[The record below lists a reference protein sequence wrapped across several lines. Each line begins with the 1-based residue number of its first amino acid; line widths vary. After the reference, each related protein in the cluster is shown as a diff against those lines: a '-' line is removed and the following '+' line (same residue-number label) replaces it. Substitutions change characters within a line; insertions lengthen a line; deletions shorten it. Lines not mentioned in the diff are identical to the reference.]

1 MASDQTPA
9 ASDNSA
15 SNPDDGPPT
24 ALDASNS
31 LDGNDVRGDQP
42 AGQGTGATSQP
53 SATDNQTANTASRPR
68 SGRAHLSSGRRITTA
83 PPSALRQRVR
93 DAPSLFISTT
103 PHLQQREGTFDSTM
117 PLGTPHTAMSH
128 EISPL
133 TLLEERVFQRSQTNA
148 PMDYNVFNDDEVL
161 KICDDDEQQDQQQMP
176 KEQHGWRIDSVI
188 DKYGN
193 RIASRSKRLARIVAQ
208 RRRRSSE
215 GAGTQLLPKG
225 SSINGSS
232 STGAVSAGPSPIIA
246 SSAAVVSENEDGSSG
261 GRSRTKE
268 HRKRKAAP
276 SPHMFLPI
284 PDNADSERG
293 AHNDNALASVE
304 SDSFGLANYSASGS
318 TSAIL
323 RQQQKQQ
330 QQQQQYNNQAN
341 HKRARFW
348 HKASHTNSTSGLD
361 SVSGSVSGS
370 GSGSGFSLPTP
381 RIAWHNRRRQK
392 KQQRRQMEALTHA
405 QMPMQTQTQTQTH
418 VHSQHRRSQRD
429 WWRSLLPKT
438 SAAKAAA
445 RRKNGKNSAD
455 ASALGTGAEMAAM
468 HRDRYQIY
476 EFPKANDEPKC
487 QGEPETEPKKKGFVS
502 RIWGA
507 VYAFAL
513 PGGYNRFG
521 TSEGGAYTEYVGFL
535 LAFVLASVAFIMWG
549 VLAPKAIC
557 STDQTF
563 TLENTSSRNFVAANG
578 IVSDFTLSRTSFGR
592 MMHGYSGY
600 DISSVFPLLGQLS
613 PAIRETLPSP
623 TAALLSKCISEN
635 EAKTFIERWRSGS
648 KLYSGDAD
656 FFPEQ
661 CPFPQS
667 PQTSGAE
674 CLTANWPQFLG
685 SKVGILKINASEV
698 LERHASAATSWVIL
712 DDKVYD
718 VSMYATYA
726 SDEIVHNGTVDS
738 SRNLRSDT
746 MFLPESISKLFV
758 NSPGKDISTEF
769 HALELKDEALYKQ
782 CMDMLFLRGTTLT
795 TKSPFACANT
805 NIVAWVTF
813 GLSFLVLFVRFAVA
827 ELCAQIRTRKVVL
840 AATGDQSHGGADDAS
855 LEEAPN
861 KSCVVVVPCFKE
873 PLETLTRTFQGIA
886 RSTHPDSQT
895 LLWIIND
902 GNPAV
907 LESILRI
914 LSHSG
919 RASDPKFYGAYGG
932 GDVGGGG
939 FGAARVYA
947 GFYECGR
954 HRIAYVIAA
963 KEAYQGRVDSLMMV
977 LNLFRNLR
985 AESKQSP
992 AGGTATDAAAA
1003 SASASPSAASK
1014 TIFLEEELEAQMIT
1028 LGHPPAAIAHCLMLD
1043 GAIMID
1049 PLAITQFVARMN
1061 RKPSIVALSGALYPV
1076 GRPSTLPQLLHFFEF
1091 YLRHFVSPIC
1101 ESLSNV
1107 TCPIDQLFTMYRV
1120 RMDDGSPC
1128 LGDDALVSSI
1138 DSLMKTSVRCRH
1150 RTWPAND
1157 CLLVPRLM
1165 RRFPESRWAFESNG
1179 RGEVEVTQER
1189 MVAFDP
1195 YERQWFRTRL
1205 VTLLDIQRGRMLKR
1219 TWPIMIV
1226 HLLFPF
1232 MIPAAACM
1240 LYLEIVISIFGD
1252 SPAIVVSEL
1261 TGAFLAA
1268 TFILFLLSRK
1278 WALAI
1283 YFLVYSALAVPFYHV
1298 WIPAT
1303 AFFSMNRVWYPP
1315 ERLEAQKAAAEANVQ
1330 PPANFEAIKNNYL
1343 RRLSSTKE
1351 KNLNFDLSS
1360 DSEPEQE
1367 SFVEHPS
1374 DSSRSHHGRERRQQN
1389 RQQITISGLGLTLGD
1404 GDNES
1409 APPLT
1414 PISLNLQNVVVNET
1428 LSVHAHA
1435 VLQKILMEYPSGR
1448 VEPESADFYLV
1459 CERTLAALIPAHP
1472 SSSVAE
1478 LAIAVNRSIDEI
1490 LAMPSS
1496 PALPKHPSPL
1506 PPAPKFSRQGSGSGY
1521 LGSGRPVS
1529 VIMEEESDNDH

>member
-1 MASDQTPA
+1 
-9 ASDNSA
+9 
-15 SNPDDGPPT
+15 
-24 ALDASNS
+24 
-31 LDGNDVRGDQP
+31 
-42 AGQGTGATSQP
+42 
-53 SATDNQTANTASRPR
+53 
-68 SGRAHLSSGRRITTA
+68 
-83 PPSALRQRVR
+83 
-93 DAPSLFISTT
+93 
-103 PHLQQREGTFDSTM
+103 
-117 PLGTPHTAMSH
+117 MSH
-128 EISPL
+128 EASPL
-133 TLLEERVFQRSQTNA
+133 TPLEERVFQRSHTNV
-148 PMDYNVFNDDEVL
+148 PMDYNVFDDDEVL
-161 KICDDDEQQDQQQMP
+161 KICDDDEQQAP
-176 KEQHGWRIDSVI
+176 REQHGWRIDSVI
-188 DKYGN
+188 DK
-193 RIASRSKRLARIVAQ
+193 SKRLARIVAQ

-215 GAGTQLLPKG
+215 GVGAQLLPKG
-225 SSINGSS
+225 SSLNGSS
-232 STGAVSAGPSPIIA
+232 STGAASAGPSPVIA
-246 SSAAVVSENEDGSSG
+246 SSAAAVSENEDGSSG
-261 GRSRTKE
+261 GGRSTTKGR
-268 HRKRKAAP
+268 RKRKAAP

-284 PDNADSERG
+284 PDNADGERG
-293 AHNDNALASVE
+293 AHHENVLASVE
-304 SDSFGLANYSASGS
+304 SDSFGLAGYSASGS
-318 TSAIL
+318 TSTIL
-323 RQQQKQQ
+323 RQQQQQQHHHQKQQ
-330 QQQQQYNNQAN
+330 QHQHQDN

-348 HKASHTNSTSGLD
+348 HKASHTNSSSGLN
-361 SVSGSVSGS
+361 SVSSSGS
-370 GSGSGFSLPTP
+370 GISLPTP
-381 RIAWHNRRRQK
+381 RVAWYSRRRQK
-392 KQQRRQMEALTHA
+392 QRRQMEALTQAH
-405 QMPMQTQTQTQTH
+405 PH
-418 VHSQHRRSQRD
+418 PHSEQRRSQRD
-429 WWRSLLPKT
+429 WWLSLLPPAT
-438 SAAKAAA
+438 AAAAAA
-445 RRKNGKNSAD
+445 RRKNRKD
-455 ASALGTGAEMAAM
+455 AAATHAPVPVPVPVPGAESAAM
-468 HRDRYQIY
+468 HRERYQIH
-476 EFPKANDEPKC
+476 EFPKSTDEPKT
-487 QGEPETEPKKKGFVS
+487 QSEPDAMRKKGLVS

-507 VYAFAL
+507 VYAFAM

-521 TSEGGAYTEYVGFL
+521 TSEGGAYTEYIGFL
-535 LAFVLASVAFIMWG
+535 LAFALASVAFIMWG

-563 TLENTSSRNFVAANG
+563 TLEKVSSRNFVAANG
-578 IVSDFTLSRTSFGR
+578 IVSDFMLSHTSFGR
-592 MMHGYSGY
+592 TMHGYNGY
-600 DISSVFPLLGQLS
+600 DISNIFPLLGQLS
-613 PAIRETLPSP
+613 PGIREGLPSS
-623 TAALLSKCISEN
+623 TAALLSKCVSEN
-635 EAKTFIERWRSGS
+635 EAQKFLERWRSES
-648 KLYSGDAD
+648 TLYSGDAEL
-656 FFPEQ
+656 FPEQ

-674 CLTANWPQFLG
+674 CLVANWPQFVG
-685 SKVGILKINASEV
+685 SKVGVLKINASEV
-698 LERHASAATSWVIL
+698 MERHASAATSWVIL

-718 VSMYATYA
+718 VSMYVSYA
-726 SDEIVHNGTVDS
+726 SDEIVRNGTVDS
-738 SRNLRSDT
+738 SRSLRSET
-746 MFLPESISKLFV
+746 MFLPESISKLFI
-758 NSPGKDISTEF
+758 NSPGKDISKEF

-840 AATGDQSHGGADDAS
+840 AVDDEGAGGGADAS

-873 PLETLTRTFQGIA
+873 PIETLTRTFQGIA

-902 GNPAV
+902 GDPAV

-919 RASDPKFYGAYGG
+919 HASDPKFYGAYGG

-954 HRIAYVIAA
+954 HRIAYAIAA

-985 AESKQSP
+985 AEPRQSP
-992 AGGTATDAAAA
+992 ASGNATAAAPA
-1003 SASASPSAASK
+1003 AAASK
-1014 TIFLEEELEAQMIT
+1014 TIFLEEELEAQMIA

-1061 RKPSIVALSGALYPV
+1061 RKPSIIALSGALYPV

-1120 RMDDGSPC
+1120 RLEDGSPC

-1157 CLLVPRLM
+1157 CLLVPRLV
-1165 RRFPESRWAFESNG
+1165 RRFPECRWAFESNG

-1219 TWPIMIV
+1219 TWPIMIA

-1232 MIPAAACM
+1232 MVPAAACM

-1268 TFILFLLSRK
+1268 TVILFLLSRK
-1278 WALAI
+1278 WSLAV

-1360 DSEPEQE
+1360 DSEPEQD

-1374 DSSRSHHGRERRQQN
+1374 DSSRKRSGGQR
-1389 RQQITISGLGLTLGD
+1389 RQQITASGLGLTLGD
-1404 GDNES
+1404 GNDN

-1414 PISLNLQNVVVNET
+1414 PTSLNLQNVVVSES

-1435 VLQKILMEYPSGR
+1435 VLRKLLLEYPNGR
-1448 VEPESADFYLV
+1448 VEPESADFYAV

-1478 LAIAVNRSIDEI
+1478 LAVA
-1490 LAMPSS
+1490 
-1496 PALPKHPSPL
+1496 
-1506 PPAPKFSRQGSGSGY
+1506 
-1521 LGSGRPVS
+1521 
-1529 VIMEEESDNDH
+1529 

>member
-1 MASDQTPA
+1 
-9 ASDNSA
+9 
-15 SNPDDGPPT
+15 
-24 ALDASNS
+24 
-31 LDGNDVRGDQP
+31 
-42 AGQGTGATSQP
+42 
-53 SATDNQTANTASRPR
+53 
-68 SGRAHLSSGRRITTA
+68 
-83 PPSALRQRVR
+83 
-93 DAPSLFISTT
+93 
-103 PHLQQREGTFDSTM
+103 M
-117 PLGTPHTAMSH
+117 PLGTPHTVMSH
-128 EISPL
+128 EVSPL
-133 TLLEERVFQRSQTNA
+133 TPLEERVFQRSQTNV
-148 PMDYNVFNDDEVL
+148 PMDYNVFDDDEVL
-161 KICDDDEQQDQQQMP
+161 KVCDADEEQAP
-176 KEQHGWRIDSVI
+176 REQHGWRIDSVI

-208 RRRRSSE
+208 RRRKSSE

-225 SSINGSS
+225 SSLNGSS
-232 STGAVSAGPSPIIA
+232 STGAVSAGPSPVIT

-261 GRSRTKE
+261 GRSATKGR
-268 HRKRKAAP
+268 RKRKAAP

-293 AHNDNALASVE
+293 AHNDNALTSVE
-304 SDSFGLANYSASGS
+304 SGSFGLAEYSVRGS
-318 TSAIL
+318 TSTIL
-323 RQQQKQQ
+323 RQQQQQRQQQEQQ
-330 QQQQQYNNQAN
+330 QQQSKQQDN

-348 HKASHTNSTSGLD
+348 HKASRTRSTSGLSSLSD
-361 SVSGSVSGS
+361 SVSGS
-370 GSGSGFSLPTP
+370 GSGSGSGFFSPTP
-381 RIAWHNRRRQK
+381 RTTLFGKRRQK
-392 KQQRRQMEALTHA
+392 QRRQMEALPHT
-405 QMPMQTQTQTQTH
+405 QMLTQTH
-418 VHSQHRRSQRD
+418 ANTHPQQQRSQRD
-429 WWRSLLPKT
+429 RWLSFLPK
-438 SAAKAAA
+438 SA
-445 RRKNGKNSAD
+445 RRKNSNN
-455 ASALGTGAEMAAM
+455 ASAAPKPAPVPMSSTEFAAT
-468 HRDRYQIY
+468 HRDRYQIH
-476 EFPKANDEPKC
+476 EFPMTADEPKT
-487 QGEPETEPKKKGFVS
+487 QDELDTPNKKGLIS
-502 RIWGA
+502 RIWGGI
-507 VYAFAL
+507 YSFAM

-521 TSEGGAYTEYVGFL
+521 TRGGGTYTDYIGFL
-535 LAFVLASVAFIMWG
+535 LAFALASVAFIMWG

-563 TLENTSSRNFVAANG
+563 TLDNVSSRKFVAANG

-592 MMHGYSGY
+592 TMHGYSGY
-600 DISSVFPLLGQLS
+600 DVSSVFPLLGQLA
-613 PAIRETLPSP
+613 PGIRENLPSSN
-623 TAALLSKCISEN
+623 AAVLSKCVSGN
-635 EAKTFIERWRSGS
+635 EAETFLERWRSES
-648 KLYSGDAD
+648 KLYSGDTD
-656 FFPEQ
+656 FFPQQ

-674 CLTANWPQFLG
+674 CLVDNWPQYLG
-685 SKVGILKINASEV
+685 SKVGVLKVNATEV
-698 LERHASAATSWVIL
+698 MERHSSAATSWVIL
-712 DDKVYD
+712 DNKVYD
-718 VSMYATYA
+718 VSMYVTYA
-726 SDEIVHNGTVDS
+726 SDEIVRNGTVDS

-746 MFLPESISKLFV
+746 MFLPEGISKLFIS
-758 NSPGKDISTEF
+758 SPGKDISVDF

-840 AATGDQSHGGADDAS
+840 DVDGGSNGGTDAS

-861 KSCVVVVPCFKE
+861 KSCVVVVPCFSE
-873 PLETLTRTFQGIA
+873 PIETLTRTFQGIA

-919 RASDPKFYGAYGG
+919 HASDPKFYGAYGG

-977 LNLFRNLR
+977 LNLFRNMR
-985 AESKQSP
+985 AGSRQSP
-992 AGGTATDAAAA
+992 ASGTAAAPA
-1003 SASASPSAASK
+1003 SAATK
-1014 TIFLEEELEAQMIT
+1014 TIFLEEELEAQMT
-1028 LGHPPAAIAHCLMLD
+1028 ALGHPPTTIAHCLMLD

-1061 RKPSIVALSGALYPV
+1061 RKPSIIALSGALYPV
-1076 GRPSTLPQLLHFFEF
+1076 GRPTTLPQLLHFFEF

-1120 RMDDGSPC
+1120 RLEDGSPC

-1157 CLLVPRLM
+1157 CLLVPRLV
-1165 RRFPESRWAFESNG
+1165 RRFPECRWAFESNG

-1219 TWPIMIV
+1219 TWPIMFA

-1232 MIPAAACM
+1232 MVPAAACM

-1268 TFILFLLSRK
+1268 TVILFLLSRK
-1278 WALAI
+1278 WALAM

-1330 PPANFEAIKNNYL
+1330 PPENFEAIKNNYL

-1351 KNLNFDLSS
+1351 KNLNFDMSS

-1367 SFVEHPS
+1367 SLVEHPS
-1374 DSSRSHHGRERRQQN
+1374 DSSRNQDRQHNHYYTQ
-1389 RQQITISGLGLTLGD
+1389 QQITANGLGLTLGD
-1404 GDNES
+1404 GNGNGNGNDN

-1414 PISLNLQNVVVNET
+1414 PTSLNLHNVVVSES
-1428 LSVHAHA
+1428 LSFHAHA
-1435 VLQKILMEYPSGR
+1435 MLRKVLLEYPNGR
-1448 VEPESADFYLV
+1448 VEPESSDFYTV
-1459 CERTLAALIPAHP
+1459 CERALAALIPAHP
-1472 SSSVAE
+1472 SSTVAE
-1478 LAIAVNRSIDEI
+1478 LAVAVSRAIDEI

-1496 PALPKHPSPL
+1496 PASQKHHSPVPPKPMFP
-1506 PPAPKFSRQGSGSGY
+1506 RQGSGSGY
-1521 LGSGRPVS
+1521 LGNGRPVS
-1529 VIMEEESDNDH
+1529 VIMEEESDND